1 MSGSAFTSTV
11 TQVDLGTT
19 ASPQRFPLGYEVTLP
34 ATKSGANSVTNNAGS
49 QTWIYVYN
57 DDGSTAFAAGHII
70 MRDLVSATYDGIP
83 TTAAT
88 LISTLRLLG
97 VAQHAIAGG
106 SYGFILRKGL
116 GEVMA
121 GAGAVIGAN
130 TALTSAGTTTAGTA
144 LDFSAGTTATDCVFA
159 FSTEASTG
167 TSGLATCMINCL
179 G

>member
-1 MSGSAFTSTV
+1 MSSTRTMGVAV
-11 TQVDLGTT
+11 TDVSTT
-19 ASPQRFPLGYEVTLP
+19 QQLPLGFEYTEP
-34 ATKSGANSVTNNAGS
+34 ADATNNYGDR
-49 QTWIYVYN
+49 TWVYVFN

-70 MRDLVSATYDGIP
+70 MRDAGTTTYDGVP
-83 TTAAT
+83 TTAGT

-106 SYGFILRKGL
+106 SYGFILKRGM

-121 GAGAVIGAN
+121 GDGAVIGAN
-130 TALTSAGTTTAGTA
+130 TALTSAGTSTAGTA
-144 LDFSAGTTATDCVFA
+144 LDFAAGTTAPDCVFA

-167 TSGLATCMINCL
+167 TNGLATCMINCL